1 MKITGN
7 QVALVLE
14 NAYLF
19 TNLNKSFKSLGK
31 AKKKIEAIFQRWKL
45 HRNGN
50 CRHRHKTRKLP

>member
-31 AKKKIEAIFQRWKL
+31 AKKKIEAYSKALDLEMEKGHQI
-45 HRNGN
+45 
-50 CRHRHKTRKLP
+50 